1 VIRRLAA
8 ASAALVIA
16 SQLCACSHGSAVACE
31 PTSRYAAAATAGP
44 VRIPDDLNPPDETDS
59 LRLPPDT
66 GRAAQSSKP
75 CLETP
80 PGFYADGA
88 PSNPRGGTGQRRTGT
103 GGAPTTAPR
112 QAAPPPTAAPG
123 PTTAPT
129 PPAQAVP
136 PAPATAPAPTT
147 APAPAA
153 ESVPPVPATA
163 PPAGG
168 DREITN

>member
-1 VIRRLAA
+1 MVFY
-8 ASAALVIA
+8 
-16 SQLCACSHGSAVACE
+16 QLCACSHRSAVACE
-31 PTSRYAAAATAGP
+31 PTSRYAAASTIGP

-59 LRLPPDT
+59 LRLPPDS
-66 GRAAQSSKP
+66 GRVAQSSKA

-88 PSNPRGGTGQRRTGT
+88 ANNPRGGTGQRRTGAS
-103 GGAPTTAPR
+103 GAPAPAPR
-112 QAAPPPTAAPG
+112 QAAPPPTA
-123 PTTAPT
+123 
-129 PPAQAVP
+129 
-136 PAPATAPAPTT
+136 APAPTT

-153 ESVPPVPATA
+153 ESSPPVSAPAPPSTDE

>member
-1 VIRRLAA
+1 VIRRFAA

-16 SQLCACSHGSAVACE
+16 SELCACSHGGAIACDS
-31 PTSRYAAAATAGP
+31 TARYAAATTDGP

-59 LRLPPDT
+59 LRLPPET
-66 GRAAQSSKP
+66 GRTAALSKP

-88 PSNPRGGTGQRRTGT
+88 PANPRGGSGQRRTGAA
-103 GGAPTTAPR
+103 APPPR
-112 QAAPPPTAAPG
+112 QAAPPPAAAP
-123 PTTAPT
+123 PAAA
-129 PPAQAVP
+129 PPAAAPSAAPSAAAPSAEPGPEGSP
-136 PAPATAPAPTT
+136 PPPVAAPA
-147 APAPAA
+147 
-153 ESVPPVPATA
+153 SPPPDA

>member
-8 ASAALVIA
+8 ASAALLIF
-16 SQLCACSHGSAVACE
+16 SELCACSHGNAVACE
-31 PTSRYAAAATAGP
+31 PTSRYAAASTAGP

-66 GRAAQSSKP
+66 GRTAPPSKA

-88 PSNPRGGTGQRRTGT
+88 PANPRGTQGQRRTG
-103 GGAPTTAPR
+103 APAPGPR
-112 QAAPPPTAAPG
+112 QAAPPPAAAPA
-123 PTTAPT
+123 PTSAPIPAESQPPAAATPT
-129 PPAQAVP
+129 PPAA
-136 PAPATAPAPTT
+136 APAP
-147 APAPAA
+147 PA
-153 ESVPPVPATA
+153 VDA
-163 PPAGG
+163 PPPGG